1 MKFDRDPGD
10 GGGKIGMGSVVIIT
24 IRFTAL
30 GLDSSRSNRISLE
43 RSIIQSHLISFERVV
58 HPKSIGRMTII
69 HRECSTLPDVE
80 IKVELWSG
88 IYIYIYIIPIDRKEI
103 LINGLKCSMIGEAMK
118 ETLRC

>member
-30 GLDSSRSNRISLE
+30 GLDSSRSNRISFE

-88 IYIYIYIIPIDRKEI
+88 IYIYIYIHYTDRSKG
-103 LINGLKCSMIGEAMK
+103 NVN
-118 ETLRC
+118 

>member
-69 HRECSTLPDVE
+69 HRECSTLPDVG
-80 IKVELWSG
+80 IKVE
-88 IYIYIYIIPIDRKEI
+88 YIYIYIIPIDRKEI
-103 LINGLKCSMIGEAMK
+103 LINGLKCSTIGEAMK